1 MASLMEELIQ
11 TLDAEE
17 KCYSQLIPIEEE
29 KTRAI
34 IANDLEALQDITVR
48 EHDLVDETSALEN
61 KRERVAID
69 IATVLGRDPKTI
81 TLEQIASV
89 LKNQPADQKKL
100 QEVHDRLRRTV
111 SRLQELNNQNKQLLK
126 EADVEVVHVLT
137 PNLEHADISIAAL
150 YAGKHVMCE
159 KPMAKTASDAKRM
172 LEAARET
179 GKKLTIG
186 YQHRQKAQSIV
197 SKAFIERG
205 DLGEI
210 YQANCL
216 AVRRRGTPNWGV
228 FLNEEEQ
235 GGGPVIDIAT
245 HSLDLTL
252 YLMNNYEPEM
262 VIGKTHKK
270 IEHPEAGNIWGDNG
284 VSTTPLEDSACA
296 FIRMMRVC
304 TRPSFE
310 A

>member
-1 MASLMEELIQ
+1 MEELIQ

-126 EADVEVVHVLT
+126 EARYTTQDYLIIDGDFVEKGTQAIETVHYLQYLQQKSQRVNVLLG
-137 PNLEHADISIAAL
+137 NCEYAL
-150 YAGKHVMCE
+150 
-159 KPMAKTASDAKRM
+159 DA
-172 LEAARET
+172 
-179 GKKLTIG
+179 
-186 YQHRQKAQSIV
+186 
-197 SKAFIERG
+197 
-205 DLGEI
+205 
-210 YQANCL
+210 
-216 AVRRRGTPNWGV
+216 
-228 FLNEEEQ
+228 
-235 GGGPVIDIAT
+235 
-245 HSLDLTL
+245 
-252 YLMNNYEPEM
+252 
-262 VIGKTHKK
+262 
-270 IEHPEAGNIWGDNG
+270 
-284 VSTTPLEDSACA
+284 
-296 FIRMMRVC
+296 
-304 TRPSFE
+304 
-310 A
+310 